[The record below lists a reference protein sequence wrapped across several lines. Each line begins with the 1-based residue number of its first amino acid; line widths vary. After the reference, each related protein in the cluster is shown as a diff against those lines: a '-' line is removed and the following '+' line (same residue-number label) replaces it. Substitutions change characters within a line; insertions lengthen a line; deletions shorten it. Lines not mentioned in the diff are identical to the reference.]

1 MKARVPQDEAARIQA
16 LRDYAILDTPQEEA
30 FDDIATLA
38 SCVCETPIALVSLT
52 DSDRQWFKAR
62 VGLQTTETHR
72 DHAFCAHAIL
82 RPEEVMIVN
91 DASRDP
97 RFADNP
103 LVTGEPGI
111 RFYAGAP
118 LVTPRGEA
126 LGTVCV
132 IDRAPRELPADRLEA
147 LRALSRQ
154 AVAQLE
160 LRRTIAEL
168 GRAADDLRSRQREIE
183 SCRVRLDAANAA
195 LAEQCVTDGL
205 TGVSDRRAF
214 DTALH
219 KELARASRDGVPLS
233 LLLVDV
239 DDFRTFNDEFG
250 HEAGD
255 QALRRVAEL
264 LAANS
269 RPFDVVARYGG
280 DEFALILPRA
290 GATAALSVAE
300 RMRRTIG
307 AAPRGGRPVTV
318 SIGASTSGGEAD
330 GAPLIAQAER
340 ALFRAKA
347 RGRNQVVHS
356 SR

>member
-1 MKARVPQDEAARIQA
+1 
-16 LRDYAILDTPQEEA
+16 
-30 FDDIATLA
+30 
-38 SCVCETPIALVSLT
+38 
-52 DSDRQWFKAR
+52 
-62 VGLQTTETHR
+62 
-72 DHAFCAHAIL
+72 
-82 RPEEVMIVN
+82 
-91 DASRDP
+91 
-97 RFADNP
+97 
-103 LVTGEPGI
+103 
-111 RFYAGAP
+111 
-118 LVTPRGEA
+118 
-126 LGTVCV
+126 
-132 IDRAPRELPADRLEA
+132 
-147 LRALSRQ
+147 
-154 AVAQLE
+154 
-160 LRRTIAEL
+160 
-168 GRAADDLRSRQREIE
+168 
-183 SCRVRLDAANAA
+183 
-195 LAEQCVTDGL
+195 
-205 TGVSDRRAF
+205 
-214 DTALH
+214 LH

-280 DEFALILPRA
+280 EEFALILPRA

-307 AAPRGGRPVTV
+307 AAPWGGRPVTV
-318 SIGASTSGGEAD
+318 SIGAGTSGGESD
-330 GAPLIAQAER
+330 GALLIAQAER